1 MEAQNPLSSSQIYPY
16 LHQFLLD
23 FGGCKQAG
31 PSSENI
37 LAEVFLICRRAVTDQ
52 TPGENLTKRYIDEL
66 QQRIGNR
73 RQTEVILCLVWV
85 VLTVQE
91 QPTYAASTF
100 TKRLQPLI
108 KHTAYYNKA
117 RQLAVTIRQ
126 RERHIQTVF
135 LANPKAYPDMKV
147 QIDGDPGTGNTFKE
161 TTYNIQNVETLAPN
175 ATTVVNKHYH
185 FDGVPGSK
193 FQGLSDEEDIEAAAE
208 QAEQGNLKPANLKP
222 ETKKKPVVDTEV
234 IKEEILLWVSKV
246 RPLLDDAW
254 KADYPKIWED
264 ILNMQ
269 EVKEKIYAPGKQKN
283 TNFNQYLVG
292 NILYFMFED
301 CGACSD
307 DKEYNASEVCMKLI
321 GTTEHQLRKE
331 LAKFPPEEIKNR
343 LHTYFTKK
351 FGF

>member
-1 MEAQNPLSSSQIYPY
+1 MEAQNPLSSSHIYPY

-23 FGGCKQAG
+23 QKGYLLAG
-31 PSSENI
+31 LNSQEVF
-37 LAEVFLICRRAVTDQ
+37 AEVFCLCRRAATDQ
-52 TPGENLTKRYIDEL
+52 TPGENLASRYVDKL
-66 QQRIGNR
+66 RSRTGNS
-73 RQTEVILCLVWV
+73 RQTELILCLAWV

-91 QPTYAASTF
+91 HPSYPVSTF
-100 TKRLQPLI
+100 TRQLQPLI
-108 KHTAYYNKA
+108 RHASIYTKA

-126 RERHIQTVF
+126 RERHIQTDFFITTNSIPVMKIQIEG
-135 LANPKAYPDMKV
+135 NPGM
-147 QIDGDPGTGNTFKE
+147 GNSYTDIHD
-161 TTYNIQNVETLAPN
+161 NHIETLAPN

-185 FDGVPGSK
+185 ISGPIGAAEEAALEAAGEREEADGQEPAAKATSRKKAKELV
-193 FQGLSDEEDIEAAAE
+193 DIE
-208 QAEQGNLKPANLKP
+208 
-222 ETKKKPVVDTEV
+222 VVR
-234 IKEEILLWVSKV
+234 EEILTFVSKV

-254 KADYPKIWED
+254 KADYQNIWED

-269 EVKEKIYAPGKQKN
+269 EVKEKIYDPGKQKH

-331 LAKFPPEEIKNR
+331 LSKFPPEEIKNR
-343 LHTYFTKK
+343 LHDYFTKK
-351 FGF
+351 FQL

>member
-16 LHQFLLD
+16 LHQFLVGL
-23 FGGCKQAG
+23 GTSRPAG
-31 PSSENI
+31 LN
-37 LAEVFLICRRAVTDQ
+37 LQGVFAEVFSVCRRAATDP
-52 TPGENLTKRYIDEL
+52 TPGENLSKRYIDEL
-66 QQRIGNR
+66 QERTGNR
-73 RQTEVILCLVWV
+73 RLSELILCMAWV

-91 QPTYAASTF
+91 QPAYSVSTF
-100 TKRLQPLI
+100 TQRLQPLI
-108 KHTAYYNKA
+108 RHSAYFNKA

-126 RERHIQTVF
+126 HERHIQIDF
-135 LANPKAYPDMKV
+135 LAILKAYPDMKV
-147 QIDGDPGTGNTFKE
+147 QIEGDPGTGNSYTDIHD
-161 TTYNIQNVETLAPN
+161 NHIETLAPN

-185 FDGVPGSK
+185 ISGPIGAA
-193 FQGLSDEEDIEAAAE
+193 EEVALEAAAE
-208 QAEQGNLKPANLKP
+208 RAEADGQEPAATAP
-222 ETKKKPVVDTEV
+222 VSSRKKAKELVDIEVVR
-234 IKEEILLWVSKV
+234 EEILTFVSKV

-254 KADYPKIWED
+254 KADYQNIWED

-269 EVKEKIYAPGKQKN
+269 EIKEKIYDPGKQKN

-331 LAKFPPEEIKNR
+331 LSKFPPDEIKNR

-351 FGF
+351 FELGS